1 MNIRSYLIPVILS
14 LAIGISVY
22 GSDTITIDLK
32 TAKPEQITP
41 FLQPQYIQALAE
53 QTLNDGLANI
63 PIANLKALFDY
74 PELAKEI
81 ITQLNDTKQITE
93 QNATLLAKPAARN
106 LTTLNTNVLQKI
118 LAIQQVLFLK
128 KVARSAQVFYP
139 FNDLLQKLT
148 QTKKHLIAHFA
159 DKYKYARSNGGLNYQ
174 DDIQLQAMTK
184 RVLDLEYQEQQ
195 KGRYTFVH
203 GHQWHH
209 HFYQEIYTDLWS
221 IANGPIGNYRFIR
234 YKTPDMTD
242 KKSFA
247 KEIKDESDIR
257 EKWIN
262 DHTIDEHKAG
272 KTRLLFMNYSLF
284 ANYYG
289 ESSAAYIKDNRS
301 IKDWTIDCIN
311 FIKQLKLDHYFSH
324 DELTSICAQLKE
336 LSTEHK
342 TLNSYGGGLLLSF
355 TPEALIK
362 SVYPGQPYGYRQ
374 SITIDGYGKTDN
386 IKTILDTLQTSP
398 EKIKNSDK
406 IPFVCVLSYDC
417 ALMPNNGVDIY
428 EFNAADQE
436 KLAAWRTKKNEL
448 MAWIKDRVAERLNSF
463 ALISFKEITHEH

>member
-1 MNIRSYLIPVILS
+1 MNFRPYLISVIA
-14 LAIGISVY
+14 LAIGISAY
-22 GSDTITIDLK
+22 GSDTIDIDLK
-32 TAKPEQITP
+32 TATPEQITP
-41 FLQPQYIQALAE
+41 FLQPQYIQALTE

-63 PIANLKALFDY
+63 PLANLKTLLGY
-74 PELAKEI
+74 KELSNEI
-81 ITQLNDTKQITE
+81 VTHLKDTDQITE
-93 QNATLLAKPAARN
+93 QNAALLAKPAARN
-106 LTTLNTNVLQKI
+106 LTTLNPYVLQKI

-128 KVARSAQVFYP
+128 KVARNAQVFFP
-139 FNDLLQKLT
+139 FNDLLKKLT

-159 DKYKYARSNGGLNYQ
+159 DKYKYARSNGDLNYQ

-184 RVLDLEYQEQQ
+184 RLLDLEYQEQQ

-221 IANGPIGNYRFIR
+221 IANGPVSNYRFIR
-234 YKTPDMTD
+234 YKTPNMTE
-242 KKSFA
+242 KESFA

-262 DHTIDEHKAG
+262 DHSIDEHKTG

-301 IKDWTIDCIN
+301 IKHWTINCMEFIN
-311 FIKQLKLDHYFSH
+311 QLKLDLYFSQ
-324 DELTSICAQLKE
+324 DELTSICAQLNE
-336 LSTEHK
+336 LSTEHA
-342 TLNSYGGGLLLSF
+342 TLNTYGGGLLLSF

-362 SVYPGQPYGYRQ
+362 SVYPGKPYGYRQ
-374 SITIDGYGKTDN
+374 SIMIDGHGKTDN
-386 IKTILDTLQTSP
+386 IKTVLDTLQISP
-398 EKIKNSDK
+398 EKIKKSDS
-406 IPFVCVLSYDC
+406 IPFVCILSYDC
-417 ALMPNNGVDIY
+417 ALMPHNGVDIY
-428 EFNAADQE
+428 DFNAADQE

-448 MAWIKDRVAERLNSF
+448 MAWIKDRVVTKRVG
-463 ALISFKEITHEH
+463 K